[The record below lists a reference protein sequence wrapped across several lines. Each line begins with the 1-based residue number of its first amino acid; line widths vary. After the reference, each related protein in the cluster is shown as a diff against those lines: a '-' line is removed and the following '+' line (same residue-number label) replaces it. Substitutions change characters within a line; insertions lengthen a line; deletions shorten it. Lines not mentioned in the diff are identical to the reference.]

1 MSKAKIGLPSAVM
14 LSFEPLIDPHL
25 KETAFP
31 SELCHF
37 NNIQQKMD
45 NFSNILSD
53 HIENI

>member
-1 MSKAKIGLPSAVM
+1 MSKAKIALPSAVM

-25 KETAFP
+25 KETEFP